1 MLKVKL
7 LHEDA
12 KLPVRAHDSD
22 AGLDLFSIED
32 AVVKARGRL
41 LVKTG
46 ISIQLPFGHI
56 ELPFGYYGQ
65 VASKSG
71 LSVKHG
77 IEVGAGVI
85 DEGYTGE
92 VMVMLYNHSDDD
104 FVINKGDK
112 IAQLLVKPVSYCDVQ
127 QVNYVSDSDRGN
139 NGFGSTGS

>member
-1 MLKVKL
+1 MLQVKL

-104 FVINKGDK
+104 FEINKGDK

-139 NGFGSTGS
+139 GGFGSTGS

>member
-92 VMVMLYNHSDDD
+92 VMVILYNHSDDD

-127 QVNYVSDSDRGN
+127 QVNYVRDSGRGDG
-139 NGFGSTGS
+139 GFGSTGS

>member
-104 FVINKGDK
+104 FEINKGDK

-127 QVNYVSDSDRGN
+127 QVNYVSDSYRGN
-139 NGFGSTGS
+139 GGFGSTGR

>member
-32 AVVKARGRL
+32 AAVKARGRL

-104 FVINKGDK
+104 FEINKGDK

-127 QVNYVSDSDRGN
+127 QVNYVSDSYRGN
-139 NGFGSTGS
+139 GGFGSTGR

>member
-139 NGFGSTGS
+139 GGFGSTGS

>member
-32 AVVKARGRL
+32 AVVEARGRL

-46 ISIQLPFGHI
+46 ISI

-71 LSVKHG
+71 LSLKYG

-92 VMVMLYNHSDDD
+92 VMVMLYNHSDED
-104 FVINKGDK
+104 FDIKKGSK
-112 IAQLLVKPVSYCDVQ
+112 IAQLLVKPVSYCKVQ
-127 QVNYVSDSDRGN
+127 QVNWVSDSDRGIC
-139 NGFGSTGS
+139 GFGGTGA